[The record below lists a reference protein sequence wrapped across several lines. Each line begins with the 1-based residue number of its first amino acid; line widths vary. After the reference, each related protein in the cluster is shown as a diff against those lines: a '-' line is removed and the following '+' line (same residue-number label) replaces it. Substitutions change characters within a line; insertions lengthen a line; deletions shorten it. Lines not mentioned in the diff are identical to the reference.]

1 MLHKYCKCLQTSKYQ
16 NTYIAS
22 VMLSNLSMN
31 YSKLKLNIYG
41 HVIFYRELIR
51 FFFYWFSNVYTQL
64 TTFPDVR

>member
-41 HVIFYRELIR
+41 HVFFYRELIR
-51 FFFYWFSNVYTQL
+51 MFFLLV
-64 TTFPDVR
+64 